1 MASTLRNP
9 VVAKFSKFLK
19 RRLSIVLAKGRYE
32 EMMTSTHTDEAIENE
47 LNEALE
53 AQLMAILG
61 NKPQHFAHQE
71 TSQTLI
77 AF

>member
-9 VVAKFSKFLK
+9 IVAKFSKFLK

-32 EMMTSTHTDEAIENE
+32 EMSSASVCLTHIEEAIENE

-53 AQLMAILG
+53 AQFLALLQNNAG
-61 NKPQHFAHQE
+61 QQ
-71 TSQTLI
+71 QLI
-77 AF
+77 AI